1 MSRQSSESHATFSI
15 VPPPPDC
22 GTQPAIPLY
31 SSPTLSCLPR
41 FAAKLFAGTGALR
54 IACTTSA
61 TVALPKM
68 RAGSAATLA
77 SSLACVPLP
86 PTSYEQTTLR
96 MSPIPGIASRS
107 AVWMQFSRCVL
118 SIKYKALNS
127 RGVGTH
133 SQRAAAANNLLTGRL
148 RPRVGRGVAQARAP
162 TRIRAVWPR

>member
-41 FAAKLFAGTGALR
+41 FAPKLFAGTGALR

-127 RGVGTH
+127 RGQLVKPRE
-133 SQRAAAANNLLTGRL
+133 RAP
-148 RPRVGRGVAQARAP
+148 RPRDA
-162 TRIRAVWPR
+162 